1 MIIVGKNVHDY
12 GGKMGRN
19 KEKKQ
24 KSKPKS
30 SEEFINQMIARKKIV
45 IKISIIAIVLIIVL
59 LILSTAFAI
68 SVSTTNK
75 IIDGISIG
83 NIDMSGKDKDEACG
97 ILTQKLQERQNLKVK
112 LKYQDYEKD
121 ISMEQLDIKLDV
133 EKVVDEAL
141 SKGRDSNIFA
151 NNFKIIKNRFR
162 NENIEL
168 PIQYDK
174 EELEKIISET
184 GLELPGGVNEYT
196 YSVEENE
203 LIISSGTDGIVIDGE
218 RMVNSLTDEIMD
230 LSKDIPDIKEVETEE
245 KVLDD
250 SLDEEEQ
257 TEQTVEEKT
266 ITKKVNQIDREI
278 FVKNQKAKAIDIDQI
293 YSEIHSEPED
303 AYIVDEPF
311 QVVVDKDGIDLGIS
325 LEEAK
330 AIVQEP
336 KEEYVI
342 PLKITK
348 ANTTVADLGPRAFPN
363 LLSTYTTR
371 YDAGNVSRTTNLSIA
386 CSKINGYVVSPGEV
400 FSYNKVLGKRTSEN
414 GYKEAAVYVAGG
426 VENGLG
432 GGICQIS
439 TTLYNAVLL
448 ANLGIEERHNHSYT
462 TTYSEPGKDATVSYG
477 VLDFKFKNTRKY
489 PIKLEAYIKSG
500 VATVSVYGIKED
512 PEYNIKIVATT
523 TATIPAPEEKQED
536 PNLPEGTEQVV
547 TRGTSGARSV
557 TYKYMYSQ
565 SGELISKTQLSADTY
580 GTIKRV
586 VKVGTK
592 KVEKEPEKKVETAPE
607 LTPKPNNQTPAP
619 TVTPTPTVTPQQPTP
634 EPTQAPVQVPTS
646 PQNINE
652 DTQ

>member
-1 MIIVGKNVHDY
+1 
-12 GGKMGRN
+12 MGRN

-24 KSKPKS
+24 KNKPKS
-30 SEEFINQMIARKKIV
+30 SDEYINQMIARKKIV
-45 IKISIIAIVLIIVL
+45 IRISIIAIVLIIIA
-59 LILSTAFAI
+59 LIVSAAFAI
-68 SVSTTNK
+68 SVSTSNK
-75 IIDGISIG
+75 IIDGVSIG
-83 NIDMSGKDKDEACG
+83 NIDMSGKDKDEACR
-97 ILTQKLQERQNLKVK
+97 ILTEKLQERQNLKLK

-121 ISMEQLDIKLDV
+121 ISMEQLGIKLDV
-133 EKVVDEAL
+133 EKVVDEAI
-141 SKGRDSNIFA
+141 SIGRDNNIFV
-151 NNFKIIKNRFR
+151 NNYRIIKNKF
-162 NENIEL
+162 NKDNIEL

-184 GLELPGGVNEYT
+184 GQELPGGVQEYT

-203 LIISSGTDGIVIDGE
+203 LIITSGIDGIVIDDE
-218 RMVNSLTDEIMD
+218 KMLNSITDEILD
-230 LSKDIPDIKEVETEE
+230 LSKDISDIKEVETEE
-245 KVLDD
+245 KILDD
-250 SLDEEEQ
+250 NLETEEQ
-257 TEQTVEEKT
+257 EEKNET
-266 ITKKVNQIDREI
+266 EKTVIKKVNLIEREI
-278 FVKNQKAKAIDIDQI
+278 FVKNQQAKPIDIDQI

-303 AYIVDEPF
+303 AYIVDDPF

-325 LEEAK
+325 IEEAK
-330 AIVQEP
+330 TIVQEP

-348 ANTTVADLGPRAFPN
+348 ANTTVADLGPRAFPDI
-363 LLSTYTTR
+363 LSTYTTR

-386 CSKINGYVVSPGEV
+386 CSKLNGYVISPGEV

-439 TTLYNAVLL
+439 TTLYNAVVL

-462 TTYSEPGKDATVSYG
+462 TTYSEPGRDATVSYG

-489 PIKLEAYIKSG
+489 PVKLEAYIKSG

-512 PEYNIKIVATT
+512 PEYNIKIIATT

-536 PNLPEGTEQVV
+536 PSLPEGTEKVV

-557 TYKYMYSQ
+557 TYKYVYSQ

-592 KVEKEPEKKVETAPE
+592 KEEKKPEENVEKAPE
-607 LTPKPNNQTPAP
+607 LTTSPNIP
-619 TVTPTPTVTPQQPTP
+619 TPTPTVTPTLQPTVQP
-634 EPTQAPVQVPTS
+634 QSTPVPTQSVS
-646 PQNINE
+646 PNPIVNNNQ
-652 DTQ
+652 

>member
-1 MIIVGKNVHDY
+1 
-12 GGKMGRN
+12 MGRN
-19 KEKKQ
+19 KKKEQ
-24 KSKPKS
+24 KNKPKS
-30 SEEFINQMIARKKIV
+30 SDEYINQMIARKKVV
-45 IKISIIAIVLIIVL
+45 IRISIIAIVLIIVA
-59 LILSTAFAI
+59 LIVSTAFAI
-68 SVSTTNK
+68 SVSTSNK
-75 IIDGISIG
+75 IIDGVSIG
-83 NIDMSGKDKDEACG
+83 NIDMSGKDKDEACR
-97 ILTQKLQERQNLKVK
+97 ILTEKLQERQNLKLK

-121 ISMEQLDIKLDV
+121 ISMEQLDINLDV
-133 EKVVDEAL
+133 EKVVDEAI
-141 SKGRDSNIFA
+141 SIGRDNNIFV
-151 NNFKIIKNRFR
+151 NNYKIIKNKF
-162 NENIEL
+162 NKDNIEL

-184 GLELPGGVNEYT
+184 GQELPGGVQEYT

-203 LIISSGTDGIVIDGE
+203 LIITSGIDGIVIDDE
-218 RMVNSLTDEIMD
+218 KMLNSIIHEILD
-230 LSKDIPDIKEVETEE
+230 LSKDISDIKEVETEE
-245 KVLDD
+245 KILDD
-250 SLDEEEQ
+250 NLETEEQ
-257 TEQTVEEKT
+257 EEKNKT
-266 ITKKVNQIDREI
+266 EKTVIKKVNLIEREI
-278 FVKNQKAKAIDIDQI
+278 FVKNQQAKPIDIDQI

-303 AYIVDEPF
+303 AYIVDDPF

-325 LEEAK
+325 IEEAK
-330 AIVQEP
+330 TIVQEP

-348 ANTTVADLGPRAFPN
+348 ANTTVADLGPRAFPDI
-363 LLSTYTTR
+363 LSTYTTR

-386 CSKINGYVVSPGEV
+386 CSKLNGYVISPGEI

-439 TTLYNAVLL
+439 TTLYNAVVL

-462 TTYSEPGKDATVSYG
+462 TTYSEPGRDATVSYG

-489 PIKLEAYIKSG
+489 PVKLEAYIKSG
-500 VATVSVYGIKED
+500 VATVNVYGIKED
-512 PEYNIKIVATT
+512 PEYNIKIIATT

-536 PNLPEGTEQVV
+536 PNLPEGTEKVI

-557 TYKYMYSQ
+557 TYKYVYSQ

-592 KVEKEPEKKVETAPE
+592 KEEKKPEEKVETVPE
-607 LTPKPNNQTPAP
+607 LTTKPNIPVSSP
-619 TVTPTPTVTPQQPTP
+619 TITPTPQATAQPQASPSQT
-634 EPTQAPVQVPTS
+634 PTQTQAATTEQS
-646 PQNINE
+646 INE
-652 DTQ
+652 NKQ